1 MKMKTNKNK
10 QSNASTMSSI
20 ETPKGMKDYLP
31 EEQIIRQELIDK
43 LKNIFEKYGF
53 SPLETPAMEML
64 STFSAK
70 GAGGSEVGKQ
80 IFTLTDRAD
89 RKLGLR
95 FDFTVPMCRAFAQYQ
110 LPVPFKRYQ
119 IGNVWREEFGNRD
132 REFIQ
137 CDVDVIGSSSPLADA
152 EYLAMV
158 QEFFDSVGLPIIIK
172 INSRKFLDKIMSD
185 AKIPE
190 DKRMP
195 LIMIL
200 DKLNKIGETAVIAEA
215 RKMGVDA
222 RKVLDKLRGDMPEDV
237 KQVLRYAQ
245 QMGVKDAE
253 FVPTLARGMDYY
265 TGIIFEVYLK
275 SRPTKLSVTSGGR
288 FDKLVNLYCA
298 RDEPATGISFGLTR
312 IYDALKEK
320 QTEVRKTVTQVYV
333 VPIDTEFECAKIAK
347 QLRDAGIKTDIS
359 LMEERSIGKN
369 LQYVDKMKIPYALI
383 VGKDEIKQGKVKLKN
398 MKDSKEWLTDI
409 EGVIKE
415 LTSD

>member
-1 MKMKTNKNK
+1 MKTNKNK
-10 QSNASTMSSI
+10 QSKTNIMSNI
-20 ETPKGMKDYLP
+20 ETPKGMRDYLP
-31 EEQIIRQELIDK
+31 EAQIVRQELIDK
-43 LKNIFEKYGF
+43 LKRIFEKYGF

-110 LPVPFKRYQ
+110 IPVPFKRYQ

-137 CDVDVIGSSSPLADA
+137 CDVDIIGSSSPLADA

-158 QEFFDSVGLPIIIK
+158 QEFFDEVGLDIIIK
-172 INSRKFLDKIMSD
+172 VNSRKFLDKVMSQ
-185 AKIPE
+185 AKVPE

-200 DKLNKIGETAVIAEA
+200 DKLDKIGETAVVAEA
-215 RKMGVDA
+215 RKLGVNA
-222 RKVLDKLRGDMPEDV
+222 RDVLLKLKGKIPEDV
-237 KQVLRYAQ
+237 AQVLRYAQ
-245 QMGVKDAE
+245 QMGVKDAV

-265 TGIIFEVYLK
+265 TGLIFEVYLK
-275 SRPTKLSVTSGGR
+275 SRPNKLSVTSGGR
-288 FDKLVNLYCA
+288 FDKLVSLYCD
-298 RDEPATGISFGLTR
+298 RDEPATGISFGVSR

-320 QTEVRKTVTQVYV
+320 QKEVRKTVTQVYV
-333 VPIDTEFECAKIAK
+333 VPINTEFECARIAK
-347 QLRDAGIKTDIS
+347 QLRDADIKTDIA
-359 LMEERSIGKN
+359 LIDRSVGKN
-369 LQYVDKMKIPYALI
+369 LNYVDKMKIPYALI
-383 VGKDEIKQGKVKLKN
+383 VGEQEIKLGKLKLKN
-398 MKDSKEWLTDI
+398 MKTGNEIMTDV

-415 LTSD
+415 LK